1 MERRLVGHISA
12 ANRDRRTELERFRR
26 ELMGTLEMIAMP
38 GPKIMGS
45 GSGGTGTVGS
55 AGKGMGKTVTS
66 PVSPKEAILGAT
78 PRKFDA
84 ASLKAVAPIAAG
96 MDEARLAQVLRGA
109 VEDVLHARGTVQ
121 EEVSMAPDR
130 DGE

>member
-1 MERRLVGHISA
+1 
-12 ANRDRRTELERFRR
+12 
-26 ELMGTLEMIAMP
+26 
-38 GPKIMGS
+38 
-45 GSGGTGTVGS
+45 
-55 AGKGMGKTVTS
+55 
-66 PVSPKEAILGAT
+66 
-78 PRKFDA
+78 
-84 ASLKAVAPIAAG
+84 